1 MTHSQPLPQRVT
13 GRDAPEQIKS
23 YAQDADAA
31 GVPETPRSH
40 YTATARSDVGTRV
53 GSINI
58 KMDALGK
65 IEMAE
70 AKTIVPSDE
79 RTRASSSSSKYFS
92 TSSTAPASGMRSS
105 AVEWSRGRAPENTTH
120 KQS

>member
-40 YTATARSDVGTRV
+40 YTETARSDVGTRV

-105 AVEWSRGRAPENTTH
+105 TVEWSRGRAPENSAR
-120 KQS
+120 KES